1 MANSKPVKRH
11 VASLMEKLAQVMQP
25 IVRKKKWVVLAAKT
39 RRVQKKSL
47 VVKRNKNLLKSSK
60 TELFF

>member
-1 MANSKPVKRH
+1 
-11 VASLMEKLAQVMQP
+11 MEKLAQVMQP

-39 RRVQKKSL
+39 RQVQKKSL